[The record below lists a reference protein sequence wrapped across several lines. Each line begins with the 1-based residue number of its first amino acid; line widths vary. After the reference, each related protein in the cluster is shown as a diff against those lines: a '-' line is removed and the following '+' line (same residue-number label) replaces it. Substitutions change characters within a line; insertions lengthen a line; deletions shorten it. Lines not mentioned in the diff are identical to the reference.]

1 MKFYSYSDGDLK
13 FKKILDRIKIGKVNA
28 LSDDDTKY
36 MGSI

>member
-13 FKKILDRIKIGKVNA
+13 FKKILDRIKIGKVNVF
-28 LSDDDTKY
+28 LDDDIKY